1 MGRDEITNSII
12 TNTIEELNPNHP
24 YTKQAENKQ
33 WGQVVTSTGQR
44 FKNEIKFTKHVT
56 HQVPPGSIPSFK
68 GGKILPSRKTVQ
80 PPVKKKPLK
89 KNGEN
94 EEMYNIKYSSP
105 EYDSK
110 ISELEKK
117 STDALK
123 RLEAHIRSREIE
135 LKEKQDVELT
145 SIKQSLLDVMKEK
158 ENGFFQRRNEIQAQ
172 EQRLEQL
179 IEKQRQ
185 DHTIMQDQ
193 AQSEFNQR
201 KTEIEK
207 LEISSWIL
215 ITKTILNR
223 IEHRITKYANST

>member
-1 MGRDEITNSII
+1 
-12 TNTIEELNPNHP
+12 
-24 YTKQAENKQ
+24 
-33 WGQVVTSTGQR
+33 
-44 FKNEIKFTKHVT
+44 
-56 HQVPPGSIPSFK
+56 
-68 GGKILPSRKTVQ
+68 
-80 PPVKKKPLK
+80 
-89 KNGEN
+89 
-94 EEMYNIKYSSP
+94 
-105 EYDSK
+105 
-110 ISELEKK
+110 
-117 STDALK
+117 
-123 RLEAHIRSREIE
+123 
-135 LKEKQDVELT
+135 
-145 SIKQSLLDVMKEK
+145 MKEK

-223 IEHRITKYANST
+223 IEHRITEYVNST